1 MKMSNYLYIA
11 FAVIL
16 VIGCGEKIYTYN
28 DLIDIGFTKTSE
40 ASTETPN
47 LIWEGN
53 FQYSISEGNAMELT
67 RRYPVL
73 LDVAVS
79 VNPKSRRIEEWQV
92 FQEAH
97 SELLDDYHKCYINNI
112 FIGIR
117 KDSNFSNYQ
126 RVCDFIKIELK

>member
-1 MKMSNYLYIA
+1 MASV
-11 FAVIL
+11 VI
-16 VIGCGEKIYTYN
+16 VIGCSEKIYTYD

-40 ASTETPN
+40 ASTEIPN

-73 LDVAVS
+73 LDVVVS
-79 VNPKSRRIEEWQV
+79 INPKNMRLEEWQV
-92 FQEAH
+92 FQETH
-97 SELLDDYHKCYINNI
+97 SELLSGYHKCYINNI

-117 KDSNFSNYQ
+117 KDSNFSSFQ
-126 RVCDFIKIELK
+126 RVCDFIEIELK